1 MISSNVES
9 LSHSHEQGV
18 DWLVAPGV
26 GTWGADAQWVQRVSY
41 AKWTL
46 LATGRPL
53 RLKLEMRYRAL

>member
-1 MISSNVES
+1 MISSNMES
-9 LSHSHEQGV
+9 SSHSHEQGV

-46 LATGRPL
+46 LVTSCPL
-53 RLKLEMRYRAL
+53 SLKLEMRCRAL